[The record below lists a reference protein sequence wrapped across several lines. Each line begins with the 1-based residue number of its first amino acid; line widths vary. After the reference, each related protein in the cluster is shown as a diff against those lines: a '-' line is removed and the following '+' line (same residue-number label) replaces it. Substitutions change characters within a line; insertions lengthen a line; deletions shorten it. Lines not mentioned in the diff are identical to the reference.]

1 MRSPSARWLALLTL
15 AACAHG
21 PAPQSARIAQSCPA
35 LPARRAM
42 ARGTFP
48 RAFIELASVKKGEL
62 PRSLSKLKQQPVE
75 AQGVTGVVAEHEVPV
90 PVSWDR
96 CLDRKCELKL
106 KRTLLVSAF
115 LPSRA
120 SEPVRV
126 EVMIREGTGEH
137 ASLYK
142 EELETRDQQA
152 AAVDEHAEGTMLVVT
167 PYLLSSDADAQAL
180 IACKR

>member
-1 MRSPSARWLALLTL
+1 MRRLCLAVLMLVG
-15 AACAHG
+15 CAHG
-21 PAPQSARIAQSCPA
+21 PAASPARIAHSCPA
-35 LPARRAM
+35 VPAQRAV

-48 RAFIELASVKKGEL
+48 RAFIELASVKKRAL
-62 PRSLSKLKQQPVE
+62 PRQLGKLKQEAVE
-75 AQGVTGVVAEHEVPV
+75 AQGVMGVLAEHEVPV
-90 PVSWDR
+90 PLSWDR

-152 AAVDEHAEGTMLVVT
+152 ATVDEHGEGTVLVIT